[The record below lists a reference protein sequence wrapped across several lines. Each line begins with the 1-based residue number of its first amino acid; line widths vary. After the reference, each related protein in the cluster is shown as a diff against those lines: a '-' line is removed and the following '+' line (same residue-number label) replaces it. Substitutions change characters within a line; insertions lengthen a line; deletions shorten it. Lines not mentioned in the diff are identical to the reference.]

1 MTDPAA
7 TDPAAAGSAVPA
19 RRVTAFDFD
28 GTISRRDT
36 LLGFL
41 VEAGGRRAVAIA
53 LLRAAPDLIA
63 GLRDDVRRDAAKEQV
78 LGQVLAGQ
86 RVANLE
92 AAGRRYAEKVAPT
105 FRPETLDELRRH
117 RGQGHETVIISA
129 SLVYYL
135 RPIAETLGIDH
146 VIGVEMEVDDRG
158 VLTGALTSP
167 NVRGPQKAVRLRQWL
182 EDTGDGSD
190 GVELWAYGDSSG
202 DEALLAMADHPTWV
216 GRRAR
221 R

>member
-1 MTDPAA
+1 MA
-7 TDPAAAGSAVPA
+7 
-19 RRVTAFDFD
+19 AFDFD

-41 VEAGGRRAVAIA
+41 VEVGGRSLVAGAVAHS
-53 LLRAAPDLIA
+53 AADLVA
-63 GLRDDVRRDAAKEQV
+63 GLRDDARRDAAKADV
-78 LGQVLAGQ
+78 LGRVLAGQ
-86 RVANLE
+86 RLANVE
-92 AAGRRYAEKVAPT
+92 AAGRRYADKVAPT
-105 FRPETLDELRRH
+105 FRPGTLDELRRH
-117 RGQGHETVIISA
+117 HDQDHETVIVSA

-146 VIGVEMEVDDRG
+146 VIGVEMAVDDAG
-158 VLTGALTSP
+158 VLTGAMAAP
-167 NVRGPQKAVRLRQWL
+167 NVRGPQKAVRLREWL
-182 EDTGDGSD
+182 RDTGVDPAAESGD
-190 GVELWAYGDSSG
+190 VELWAYGDSSG